1 MTTPAKPSNSL
12 QAKQRQETD
21 DKVVAA
27 FEANGAMTI
36 VELIAATRLV
46 RSTIQLSVDRLRE
59 AGVLRRLSDP
69 KVVGTHKWLAYVYEL
84 GEEEDLPMKRDLVE
98 FKVHRH
104 PFDVALFGEYKGI
117 EHAGI

>member
-1 MTTPAKPSNSL
+1 MSAQAKPSNNL

-21 DKVVAA
+21 DKVTAA

-36 VELIAATRLV
+36 VEVIAATRLV
-46 RSTIQLSVDRLRE
+46 RSTVQLSVDRLRE
-59 AGVLRRLSDP
+59 GGVLRKLPDP

-84 GEEEDLPMKRDLVE
+84 GEEEDLPMKREPVE

-104 PFDVALFGEYKGI
+104 PFDVALFGDYQGI
-117 EHAGI
+117 ERAGI

>member
-1 MTTPAKPSNSL
+1 MITQAKPSNSL

-59 AGVLRRLSDP
+59 AGVLRRLPDP

-84 GEEEDLPMKRDLVE
+84 GEEESLLAKRESVE

>member
-1 MTTPAKPSNSL
+1 MGKIGKSVTKL

-21 DKVVAA
+21 DKVTAA

-36 VELIAATRLV
+36 VEVIAATRLV
-46 RSTIQLSVDRLRE
+46 RSTVQLSVDRLRE
-59 AGVLRRLSDP
+59 GGVLRKLPDP

-84 GEEEDLPMKRDLVE
+84 GEEEDLPMKRDPVE

-104 PFDVALFGEYKGI
+104 PQDIALFGE
-117 EHAGI
+117 HRSAA

>member
-27 FEANGAMTI
+27 FERHEAMTI

-46 RSTIQLSVDRLRE
+46 RSTVQLSVDRLRE
-59 AGVLRRLSDP
+59 AGVLRKLPDP
-69 KVVGTHKWLAYVYEL
+69 KVVGTHKWLAYVYEI
-84 GEEEDLPMKRDLVE
+84 GEEEDLPMKRDPIE
-98 FKVHRH
+98 FKIHRH
-104 PFDVALFGEYKGI
+104 PQDIALFGE
-117 EHAGI
+117 HRSAA

>member
-1 MTTPAKPSNSL
+1 MTTPTRPSNSL

-27 FEANGAMTI
+27 FEANGTMTI
-36 VELIAATRLV
+36 IEIVAATRLV
-46 RSTIQLSVDRLRE
+46 RSTVQLSVDRLRE
-59 AGVLRRLSDP
+59 GGVLRKLPDP

-84 GEEEDLPMKRDLVE
+84 GEEEDLPMKSDPGE
-98 FKVHRH
+98 FKIHRH